1 MNTWVDAFPF
11 GVDRPQA
18 DQVLQAISCALKA
31 QRFARI
37 VEILRESW
45 MEFTNCSQRPAVTG
59 F

>member
-11 GVDRPQA
+11 GVRRPQA
-18 DQVLQAISCALKA
+18 DQVLQATSCALKA

-45 MEFTNCSQRPAVTG
+45 MEFTNCSQGLAVAG